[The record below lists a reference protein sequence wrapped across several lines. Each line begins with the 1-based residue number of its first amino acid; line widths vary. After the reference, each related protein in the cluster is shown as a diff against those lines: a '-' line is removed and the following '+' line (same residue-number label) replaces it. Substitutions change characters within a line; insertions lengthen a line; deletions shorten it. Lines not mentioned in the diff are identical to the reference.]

1 MACDEAPK
9 DGWGSSDVGEP
20 ATEPFDDCGDAG
32 SPRPVNPK
40 MRGRRDRR
48 EVGTDGR
55 GSVLRFGERTAGRTL
70 EAMVMPSA
78 ELRGDRTLGLLR
90 SSIAGGVVTVLSLS
104 VGEGVGGWR
113 RMLEAAVRL
122 CVFVVP
128 NWGTAVSEAERR
140 RSTRIGICSARRSEA
155 MTASTMSVSAERDDE
170 EYGMVVVV
178 LIMSRSRET
187 LARSALG
194 LLATSQVLEG
204 RRWSGRLLWESGGG
218 NVRVI
223 WTGFL
228 R

>member
-9 DGWGSSDVGEP
+9 DGCGSSEVGEP

-32 SPRPVNPK
+32 SPNPVNPK

-70 EAMVMPSA
+70 DAMVIPSA
-78 ELRGDRTLGLLR
+78 EPRGERTLGLLR

-128 NWGTAVSEAERR
+128 KPSWGTAVSEAERR

-155 MTASTMSVSAERDDE
+155 LTASTMSVSAENDDE
-170 EYGMVVVV
+170 EYGMMIVV
-178 LIMSRSRET
+178 LIVSRSRET
-187 LARSALG
+187 RARPALD
-194 LLATSQVLEG
+194 LLATSQMLGG
-204 RRWSGRLLWESGGG
+204 RR
-218 NVRVI
+218 
-223 WTGFL
+223 
-228 R
+228 